1 MNVNQDRT
9 ETERYCI
16 NCLYNLRGLP
26 EHRCPECGQTFDP
39 DDTTTFLPTPDP
51 LKRQT
56 MLDPSV
62 GFWWGGVSCVLLCI
76 CFALATPRRPRVEYY
91 LLLIVTWG
99 LTVGFSFAAVCR
111 ARSLLRRIYA
121 WVLFVPVVGLTALIV
136 LSMALRIIRS
146 R

>member
-76 CFALATPRRPRVEYY
+76 CFALATPRRPSSPLKKSVSLCGQWYY
-91 LLLIVTWG
+91 SDG
-99 LTVGFSFAAVCR
+99 GCD
-111 ARSLLRRIYA
+111 
-121 WVLFVPVVGLTALIV
+121 
-136 LSMALRIIRS
+136 
-146 R
+146 